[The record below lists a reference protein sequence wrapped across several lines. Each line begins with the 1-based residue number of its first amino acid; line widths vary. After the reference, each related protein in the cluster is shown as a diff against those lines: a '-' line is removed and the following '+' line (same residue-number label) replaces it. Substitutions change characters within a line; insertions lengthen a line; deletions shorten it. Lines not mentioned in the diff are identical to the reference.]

1 MSFACLTGLKQT
13 ISYLS
18 RDKNG
23 DTAVTDYSPLPES
36 MRSSKPAT
44 EATQRVQQ
52 SFKDKLNF
60 EDRQSFADAERGFI
74 ASLAPLTIAHDQSS
88 RPAYDLETSLAFLD
102 GDAPDTVNPSL
113 WRQAQ
118 LNAHYH
124 GLFEV
129 TDGIYQIRSF
139 DIANMTLIR
148 GKTGWIIIDPLT
160 SAETARAGLELANQH
175 LGERPVSAV
184 IHTHSHVDHFAG
196 VLGVITQEQA
206 ASGEIPVLAPL
217 DYVQEALSEN
227 VLAGNVM
234 GRRATYMYGNLLTP
248 SPTGFVTTGL
258 GAALSMGST
267 GFVLPNDII
276 KTTGETRTLD
286 GVDIEF
292 QMTMGTEAPA
302 EMVFYFPQFKAL
314 CMSEITSHHLH
325 NVYTPRGAQVRDALA
340 WADQI
345 NESIDLFGD
354 RLEIQFASH
363 HWPTWGR
370 EAAVHYLEKQRDL
383 YKFIH
388 DQTLRLANLGYNKEE
403 IAEQITLPDSL
414 GMEFYNRDYY
424 GALYAN
430 ARAVYVKYLG
440 FFDGNP
446 STLHPLPPVDAANNY
461 VRYMGGAEAIL
472 KKAREDFDAG
482 NYRWVAEALN
492 HVVMHDPE
500 QLEARALLADTLEQM
515 GYQSEAA
522 PWRNF
527 YLCGALELRE
537 GLPDGSMYAASAG
550 MIAAIPLRNIF
561 QVMSVRLNAER
572 ADGITLKLNLA
583 FTDAEA
589 TLLVINNS
597 VLHAFAGR
605 QANDANATLGI
616 SELNFKRMMA
626 GQTDGATLLGD
637 GHLTIDGDAEA
648 LLQLSGL
655 FDQFERRFP
664 IVTPRKPFK

>member
-1 MSFACLTGLKQT
+1 M
-13 ISYLS
+13 
-18 RDKNG
+18 
-23 DTAVTDYSPLPES
+23 TDYTPLPEA
-36 MRSSKPAT
+36 MRTPKPAT
-44 EATQRVQQ
+44 DATQRVQK
-52 SFKDKLNF
+52 SFRDKLNF
-60 EDRQSFADAERGFI
+60 SDQQSFEDAKRGFI
-74 ASLAPLTIAHDQSS
+74 ASLSPLTIPHDLAD
-88 RPAYDLETSLAFLD
+88 RPAYDLEPPLAFLD
-102 GDAPDTVNPSL
+102 SDAPETVNPSL

-118 LNAHYH
+118 LNAHHH

-129 TDGIYQIRSF
+129 TDGIYQVRSF
-139 DIANMTLIR
+139 DIANMTLIL
-148 GKTGWIIIDPLT
+148 GDTGWIIIDPLT
-160 SAETARAGLELANQH
+160 SAETSRAALDLANRH
-175 LGERPVSAV
+175 LGERPVVAV
-184 IHTHSHVDHFAG
+184 IHTHSHADHFAG
-196 VLGVITQEQA
+196 VLGVITHEQA
-206 ASGEIPVLAPL
+206 ASGEVPVLAPR

-234 GRRATYMYGNLLTP
+234 GRRATYMYGNLLKP

-276 KTTGETRTLD
+276 RATGETRILD
-286 GVDIEF
+286 GIEIEF

-345 NESIDLFGD
+345 NESIDLFGE

-363 HWPTWGR
+363 HWPIRGR
-370 EAAVHYLEKQRDL
+370 DAAVTYLEKQRDL

-403 IAEQITLPDSL
+403 IAEQLQLPDSL
-414 GMEFYNRDYY
+414 GLEFYNRDYY
-424 GALYAN
+424 GTLYTN
-430 ARAVYVKYLG
+430 AQAVYVKYLG

-446 STLHPLPPVDAANNY
+446 STLHPLPPVEAANHY
-461 VRYMGGAEAIL
+461 VRYMGGPEAIVER
-472 KKAREDFDAG
+472 AREDFAAG
-482 NYRWVAEALN
+482 SYRWVAEALN

-500 QLEARALLADTLEQM
+500 QTEARALLADTLEQL
-515 GYQSEAA
+515 GYQSESA

-537 GLPDGSMYAASAG
+537 GLPKGSTYAASAG
-550 MIAAIPLRNIF
+550 MVAAIPLENLF

-572 ADGITLKLNLA
+572 ADGVVLKLNLA
-583 FTDAEA
+583 FTDALP
-589 TLLVINNS
+589 TLLVIENS
-597 VLHAFAGR
+597 VLHAFPDR
-605 QANDANATLGI
+605 QTDDATATIKI
-616 SELNFKRMMA
+616 SELDFKLLMS
-626 GQTDGATLLGD
+626 GQKDGAGMLAEGQLQ
-637 GHLTIDGDAEA
+637 IDGDAGA

-664 IVTPRKPFK
+664 IVTPRKPWR

>member
-1 MSFACLTGLKQT
+1 
-13 ISYLS
+13 
-18 RDKNG
+18 
-23 DTAVTDYSPLPES
+23 
-36 MRSSKPAT
+36 MREPKAAT
-44 EATQRVQQ
+44 EATRKVQQ

-60 EDRQSFADAERGFI
+60 EDRQSFADAEKGFI
-74 ASLAPLTIAHDQSS
+74 ATLSPLTIAHDRSS
-88 RPAYDLETSLAFLD
+88 RPAYDLETPLSFLD

-118 LNAHYH
+118 LNAHYN
-124 GLFEV
+124 GLYEV

-139 DIANMTLIR
+139 DIANMTLVR
-148 GKTGWIIIDPLT
+148 GDTGWIIIDPLT

-175 LGERPVSAV
+175 LGERPVTGV

-196 VLGVITQEQA
+196 VLGVITHEQA
-206 ASGEIPVLAPL
+206 ASGEVPVLAPK

-234 GRRATYMYGNLLTP
+234 GRRATYMYGNLLKP

-258 GAALSMGST
+258 GASLSMGST

-276 KTTGETRTLD
+276 KETGETRTLD
-286 GVDIEF
+286 GVEVEF

-363 HWPTWGR
+363 HWPIWGR
-370 EAAVHYLEKQRDL
+370 EAAVRYLAKQRDL

-388 DQTLRLANLGYNKEE
+388 DQTLRLANMGYNKEE
-403 IAEQITLPDSL
+403 IAEQISLPDSL
-414 GMEFYNRDYY
+414 GLEFYNRDYY
-424 GALYAN
+424 GTLYAN

-446 STLHPLPPVDAANNY
+446 STLHPLPPVDAANQY
-461 VRYMGGAEAIL
+461 VRYMGGPESIL
-472 KKAREDFDAG
+472 EKAKEDFAAG

-500 QLEARALLADTLEQM
+500 QTEARALLADTLEQL
-515 GYQSEAA
+515 GYQSESA

-537 GLPDGSMYAASAG
+537 GLPGGSMYAASAG
-550 MIAAIPLRNIF
+550 MVAAIPLENIF

-572 ADGITLKLNLA
+572 ADGVVLKLNLA
-583 FTDAEA
+583 FTDAEKI
-589 TLLVINNS
+589 LLVIENS
-597 VLHAFAGR
+597 VLHAFVGR
-605 QANDANATLGI
+605 QADDATATLEI
-616 SELNFKRMMA
+616 SELNFKLLMS
-626 GQTDGATLLGD
+626 GQADGATLLGD
-637 GHLTIDGDAEA
+637 GQLKVDGDAGA

-664 IVTPRKPFK
+664 LVTPRKPF